1 MSIALSG
8 RGLKCIDLHRIAH
21 GEATSLCED
30 AAADMTENVASMP
43 DGPSILEQK
52 RHWLVGGFA
61 DTLSADELCR
71 VFILGHCA
79 GVGDPLAKPLVRATM
94 AARANVLAT
103 ATTGCRPDAARVL
116 IDMLNQ
122 DVVPLVPSQGSVGA
136 AGDLAPLAHIARV
149 ACGYAERPA
158 SILDYRPN
166 AKEALALING
176 VSMTAALGAV
186 ATVRARRVLD
196 VAIAAAAMTM
206 EAVGAGAGC
215 IDPRLLAARNHPGD
229 WPRGSRGPEGSG
241 GSTQRGA
248 RHAAIAVRR
257 RGPREAGAEPR
268 RQSRAATA
276 LHG

>member
-122 DVVPLVPSQGSVGA
+122 DVVPLFP
-136 AGDLAPLAHIARV
+136 
-149 ACGYAERPA
+149 
-158 SILDYRPN
+158 
-166 AKEALALING
+166 AKEVWGPRVI
-176 VSMTAALGAV
+176 S
-186 ATVRARRVLD
+186 RRWPTLHGSPVDTLS
-196 VAIAAAAMTM
+196 VPLQFWT
-206 EAVGAGAGC
+206 
-215 IDPRLLAARNHPGD
+215 IDPTP
-229 WPRGSRGPEGSG
+229 
-241 GSTQRGA
+241 
-248 RHAAIAVRR
+248 RR
-257 RGPREAGAEPR
+257 R
-268 RQSRAATA
+268 SRSST
-276 LHG
+276 G